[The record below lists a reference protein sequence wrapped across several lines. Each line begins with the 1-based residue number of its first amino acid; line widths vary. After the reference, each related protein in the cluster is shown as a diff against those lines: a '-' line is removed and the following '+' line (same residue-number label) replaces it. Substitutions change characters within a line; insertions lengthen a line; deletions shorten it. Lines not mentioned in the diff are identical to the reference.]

1 MDRMDFHTAPAS
13 RGLAWFQG
21 AIRMLDKNP
30 RGLLMVT
37 LLLVLLDQIPNL
49 LAANQSLSA
58 TLSVLLL
65 LCGPALLGGVM
76 FSIAEA
82 DAGRPV
88 SPLYLFE
95 GLRRRGARGPLL
107 LLGVI
112 GLFALLLVG
121 VAVQRILGA
130 DNLAILTQIAE
141 QKLAPQ
147 DAPMEK
153 LIGPLMQ
160 ALMVAAVVLFVLL
173 AGWFFAVP
181 RVMFDGRRAFAAF
194 IESIVACAANV
205 LSMTVYGLMLA
216 VASCVIGL
224 AIAIVA
230 VVCGLLGNA
239 GEILL
244 GIVWI
249 AVCAVVLVVSASGN
263 YLAWREVFGHRDP
276 GDPSSSGGIVV

>member
-1 MDRMDFHTAPAS
+1 MDFHTAPAG

-49 LAANQSLSA
+49 LAANQSLSIA
-58 TLSVLLL
+58 LSVLLL

-76 FSIAEA
+76 FAVAEA

-112 GLFALLLVG
+112 GLLALLLIG
-121 VAVQRILGA
+121 VAAQKILGA
-130 DNLAILTQIAE
+130 GNLALLMQIAE
-141 QKLAPQ
+141 QKITPQ

-153 LIGPLMQ
+153 LAGPILETLM
-160 ALMVAAVVLFVLL
+160 AATVVLFVLL

-181 RVMFDGRRAFAAF
+181 RVMFDGRHALAAF
-194 IESIVACAANV
+194 VESIVACGANV
-205 LSMTVYGLMLA
+205 LSLTVYGLLLVAASFVLGVAMVILA
-216 VASCVIGL
+216 VVFGLFGNIGG
-224 AIAIVA
+224 IV
-230 VVCGLLGNA
+230 
-239 GEILL
+239 L
-244 GIVWI
+244 GIVVI
-249 AVCAVVLVVSASGN
+249 AVYAVVLLVSASGN
-263 YLAWREVFGHRDP
+263 YLAWREVFSHRDP
-276 GDPSSSGGIVV
+276 GDASSSGGIVV

>member
-1 MDRMDFHTAPAS
+1 MDFRIAPS
-13 RGLAWFQG
+13 GRGLAWFQG

-37 LLLVLLDQIPNL
+37 LLLVLLDQIPSL
-49 LAANQSLSA
+49 LAANQGLSVA
-58 TLSVLLL
+58 LSVLLL

-76 FSIAEA
+76 FAVAEA

-95 GLRRRGARGPLL
+95 GLRRSGARGSLL
-107 LLGVI
+107 LLGVL
-112 GLFALLLVG
+112 GLLALLLVG

-153 LIGPLMQ
+153 LAGPLMQ
-160 ALMVAAVVLFVLL
+160 VLIVVAVVLFVLL

-194 IESIVACAANV
+194 VESIVACAANV
-205 LSMTVYGLMLA
+205 LSMTVYGLMLV
-216 VASCVIGL
+216 VASFVIGL
-224 AIAIVA
+224 ALAIVA
-230 VVCGLLGNA
+230 LVCELFGNA
-239 GEILL
+239 GGILL

-249 AVCAVVLVVSASGN
+249 AVYTVVLVVSASGN
-263 YLAWREVFGHRDP
+263 YLAWREVFGHSDP
-276 GDPSSSGGIVV
+276 GDASSAGGIVV